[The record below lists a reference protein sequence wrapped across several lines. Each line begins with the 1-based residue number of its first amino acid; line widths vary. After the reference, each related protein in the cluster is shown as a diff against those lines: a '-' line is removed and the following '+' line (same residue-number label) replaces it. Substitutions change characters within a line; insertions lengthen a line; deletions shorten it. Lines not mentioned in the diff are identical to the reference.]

1 MIDKYASW
9 LWQQVPD
16 PSSVHLST
24 GRPDSVDNK
33 SVIASTMVDHQLP
46 QLPPALL
53 RLNASRTGVCPGPG
67 RTAASS
73 TPRGRAL
80 EVGAGRWRERPDS
93 ALSNFSELDSGYD
106 ELRSFAVTPIIPP
119 ELVITAPQDRLP
131 AEMTSSLVGSEPED
145 GGRHGKRDDDDDYEA
160 NKSISVE
167 SDLGRSEAFPEDR
180 CNTSSVIEQE
190 ELLLTNT
197 GTGNSSAVSL
207 SSLDA
212 ADGCRLSANN
222 SQSKLSWVESSKV
235 LCPTGHI
242 LDKVR
247 SLSWCILY
255 RDFIHF

>member
-1 MIDKYASW
+1 M
-9 LWQQVPD
+9 PD
-16 PSSVHLST
+16 LSSVDLST
-24 GRPDSVDNK
+24 GRPDGVDNK

-46 QLPPALL
+46 QL
-53 RLNASRTGVCPGPG
+53 RVSTSRAGGCPGPG

-80 EVGAGRWRERPDS
+80 EVSAGRWRERPDS

-131 AEMTSSLVGSEPED
+131 AEMTSSLVGNEPED
-145 GGRHGKRDDDDDYEA
+145 GGRHGKQDDDNDYEA
-160 NKSISVE
+160 SKSISVE
-167 SDLGRSEAFPEDR
+167 SDLCRSEAFPEDR

-190 ELLLTNT
+190 DLLLANT

-212 ADGCRLSANN
+212 ADGYRLSANN
-222 SQSKLSWVESSKV
+222 SQSEMSFVVHSIYRFYSFLPRCMKCRRGLAMRILSVCLS
-235 LCPTGHI
+235 
-242 LDKVR
+242 VR
-247 SLSWCILY
+247 PFVRLS
-255 RDFIHF
+255 HA